1 MVQFKKICLHN
12 MAFTPE
18 IKNFIKNTIIFTLIF
33 AVVIHFSWE
42 YFSSLSG
49 SSAQAHNNANF
60 ENANIS
66 YVGNAATALSL
77 RIGGII
83 PQKNTNLSNNSVDN
97 IISIAEVLNNP
108 VAGQEK
114 LIASNMAAIT
124 AYANILKT
132 DIVAML
138 DTAANRQA
146 SLDNHI
152 SLLKSYYL
160 KTQERLNIIGE
171 QKTEVQSLLANA
183 TNAQNTAK
191 NTLQNSYNVFEY
203 SGVNSAIND
212 YLDAKNLDSR
222 MKIYAIYLD
231 RFEKSY
237 LALQNKNR
245 KILDALMN
253 NREGIIKKS
262 MVVIPDTGTD
272 IIKELGLIQSE
283 ADYKAKQALQ

>member
-1 MVQFKKICLHN
+1 

-42 YFSSLSG
+42 YFSSLSD

-66 YVGNAATALSL
+66 YVGNSATALSL

-114 LIASNMAAIT
+114 LIASNMTAIT

-253 NREGIIKKS
+253 NREGIIRKS

>member
-1 MVQFKKICLHN
+1 

-171 QKTEVQSLLANA
+171 QKTEVQSLLTNA

>member
-1 MVQFKKICLHN
+1 

-66 YVGNAATALSL
+66 YVGNSATALSL

-97 IISIAEVLNNP
+97 TISIAEVLNNP

-114 LIASNMAAIT
+114 LIASNMTAIT

-138 DTAANRQA
+138 DTAENRQA

-253 NREGIIKKS
+253 NREGIIRKS

>member
-1 MVQFKKICLHN
+1 

-66 YVGNAATALSL
+66 YVGNSATALSL

-97 IISIAEVLNNP
+97 TISIAEVLNNP

-114 LIASNMAAIT
+114 LIASNMTAIT

-171 QKTEVQSLLANA
+171 QKNEVQSLLTNA

-253 NREGIIKKS
+253 NREGIIRKS

>member
-1 MVQFKKICLHN
+1 

-66 YVGNAATALSL
+66 YVGNSATALSL

-114 LIASNMAAIT
+114 LIASNMTAIT

-171 QKTEVQSLLANA
+171 QKTEVQNLLANA

-253 NREGIIKKS
+253 NREGIIRKS

>member
-1 MVQFKKICLHN
+1 

-66 YVGNAATALSL
+66 YVGNSATALSL

-114 LIASNMAAIT
+114 LIASNMTANT

-132 DIVAML
+132 DIVA
-138 DTAANRQA
+138 
-146 SLDNHI
+146 SSFYIHHP
-152 SLLKSYYL
+152 
-160 KTQERLNIIGE
+160 KTY
-171 QKTEVQSLLANA
+171 K
-183 TNAQNTAK
+183 NTAPS
-191 NTLQNSYNVFEY
+191 LGECGMLIISVRLILLLSLRILVFQ
-203 SGVNSAIND
+203 V
-212 YLDAKNLDSR
+212 
-222 MKIYAIYLD
+222 
-231 RFEKSY
+231 
-237 LALQNKNR
+237 
-245 KILDALMN
+245 
-253 NREGIIKKS
+253 
-262 MVVIPDTGTD
+262 
-272 IIKELGLIQSE
+272 
-283 ADYKAKQALQ
+283 KQTCFSCMLLPLVGQMG

>member
-1 MVQFKKICLHN
+1 

-18 IKNFIKNTIIFTLIF
+18 IKNFIKNTVIFTLIF

-66 YVGNAATALSL
+66 YVGNSATALSL

-114 LIASNMAAIT
+114 LIASNMTAIT

-171 QKTEVQSLLANA
+171 QKTEVQSLLTNA

-253 NREGIIKKS
+253 NREGIIRKS

>member
-1 MVQFKKICLHN
+1 

-66 YVGNAATALSL
+66 YVGNSATALSL

-83 PQKNTNLSNNSVDN
+83 PQKNTNLSNNSVDH

-114 LIASNMAAIT
+114 LIASNMTAIT

-132 DIVAML
+132 DIVAIL

-171 QKTEVQSLLANA
+171 QKTEVQSLLTNA

-253 NREGIIKKS
+253 NREGIIRKS

>member
-1 MVQFKKICLHN
+1 

-66 YVGNAATALSL
+66 YVGNSATALSL

-114 LIASNMAAIT
+114 LIASNMTAIT

-171 QKTEVQSLLANA
+171 QKTEVQSLLSNA

-253 NREGIIKKS
+253 NREGIIRKS

>member
-1 MVQFKKICLHN
+1 

-42 YFSSLSG
+42 YFSSLWG

-66 YVGNAATALSL
+66 YVGNSATALSL

-114 LIASNMAAIT
+114 LIASNMTAIT

-171 QKTEVQSLLANA
+171 QKAEVQSLLANA

-253 NREGIIKKS
+253 NREGIIRKS

>member
-1 MVQFKKICLHN
+1 

-66 YVGNAATALSL
+66 YVGNSATALSL

-97 IISIAEVLNNP
+97 TISIAEVLNNP

-114 LIASNMAAIT
+114 LIASNMTAIT

-160 KTQERLNIIGE
+160 KTQERLNIIKE
-171 QKTEVQSLLANA
+171 QKTEVQSLLSNA

>member
-1 MVQFKKICLHN
+1 

-66 YVGNAATALSL
+66 YVGNSATALSL
-77 RIGGII
+77 RIGGIV
-83 PQKNTNLSNNSVDN
+83 PQKNTNLSTNNIDN
-97 IISIAEVLNNP
+97 TISIAEVLNNP

-114 LIASNMAAIT
+114 LIASNMTAIT

-138 DTAANRQA
+138 DAAANRQA

-160 KTQERLNIIGE
+160 KTQERLNIIKE
-171 QKTEVQSLLANA
+171 QKTEVQGLLTNA
-183 TNAQNTAK
+183 TNTQNTAK

-203 SGVNSAIND
+203 SGVNNAIND

-237 LALQNKNR
+237 VALQNKNR

-283 ADYKAKQALQ
+283 ADYKAKKALQ

>member
-1 MVQFKKICLHN
+1 

-66 YVGNAATALSL
+66 YVGNSATALSL

-114 LIASNMAAIT
+114 LIASNMTAIT

-132 DIVAML
+132 DIVAMI
-138 DTAANRQA
+138 DTAANRPA

-253 NREGIIKKS
+253 NREGIIRKS

>member
-1 MVQFKKICLHN
+1 

-66 YVGNAATALSL
+66 YVGNSATALSL

-83 PQKNTNLSNNSVDN
+83 PQKNTNLSNNSVDH

-114 LIASNMAAIT
+114 LIASNMTAIT

-171 QKTEVQSLLANA
+171 QKTEVQGLLTNA

-253 NREGIIKKS
+253 NREGIIRKS

>member
-1 MVQFKKICLHN
+1 

-66 YVGNAATALSL
+66 YVGNSATALSL

-97 IISIAEVLNNP
+97 TISIAEVLNNP

-114 LIASNMAAIT
+114 LIASNMTAIT

-171 QKTEVQSLLANA
+171 QKTEVQSLLSNA

-262 MVVIPDTGTD
+262 MVVIPNTGTD

>member
-1 MVQFKKICLHN
+1 

-66 YVGNAATALSL
+66 YVGNSATALSL

-97 IISIAEVLNNP
+97 TISIAEVLNNP

-114 LIASNMAAIT
+114 LIASNMTAIT

-160 KTQERLNIIGE
+160 KTQERLNIIKE
-171 QKTEVQSLLANA
+171 QKTEVQGLLTNA

-222 MKIYAIYLD
+222 MKIYTIYLD

>member
-1 MVQFKKICLHN
+1 

-66 YVGNAATALSL
+66 YVGNSATALSL

-114 LIASNMAAIT
+114 LIASNMTAIT

-171 QKTEVQSLLANA
+171 QKTEVQSLLTNA

-253 NREGIIKKS
+253 NREGIIRKS

>member
-1 MVQFKKICLHN
+1 

-42 YFSSLSG
+42 YLSSLSG

-66 YVGNAATALSL
+66 YVGNSATALSL

-83 PQKNTNLSNNSVDN
+83 PQKNTNLSNNSVDH

-114 LIASNMAAIT
+114 LIASNMTAIT

-253 NREGIIKKS
+253 NREGIIRKS

>member
-1 MVQFKKICLHN
+1 

-66 YVGNAATALSL
+66 YVGNSATALSL

-114 LIASNMAAIT
+114 LIASNMTAIT

-138 DTAANRQA
+138 DAAANRQA

-171 QKTEVQSLLANA
+171 QKTEVQSLLTNA

-191 NTLQNSYNVFEY
+191 NTLQNSYNMFEY

-253 NREGIIKKS
+253 NREGIIRKS

>member
-1 MVQFKKICLHN
+1 

-66 YVGNAATALSL
+66 YVGNSATALSL

-114 LIASNMAAIT
+114 LIASNMTAIT

-171 QKTEVQSLLANA
+171 QKTEVQSLLTNA

-237 LALQNKNR
+237 LSLQNKNR

-253 NREGIIKKS
+253 NREGIIRKS

>member
-1 MVQFKKICLHN
+1 

-66 YVGNAATALSL
+66 YVGNSATALSL

-83 PQKNTNLSNNSVDN
+83 PQKNTNLSNNSVDH

-114 LIASNMAAIT
+114 LIASNMTAIT

>member
-1 MVQFKKICLHN
+1 

-66 YVGNAATALSL
+66 YVGNSATALSL

-171 QKTEVQSLLANA
+171 QKTEVQNLLANA

-253 NREGIIKKS
+253 NREGIIRKS

-283 ADYKAKQALQ
+283 ADHKAKQALQ

>member
-1 MVQFKKICLHN
+1 

-66 YVGNAATALSL
+66 YVGNSATALSL

-97 IISIAEVLNNP
+97 TISIAEVLNNP

-114 LIASNMAAIT
+114 LIASNMTAIT

-171 QKTEVQSLLANA
+171 QKTEVQSLLSNA

>member
-1 MVQFKKICLHN
+1 

-42 YFSSLSG
+42 YFSSVSG

-66 YVGNAATALSL
+66 YVGNSATALSL

-114 LIASNMAAIT
+114 LIASNMTAIT

-253 NREGIIKKS
+253 NREGIIRKS

>member
-1 MVQFKKICLHN
+1 

-18 IKNFIKNTIIFTLIF
+18 IKNFIKNTVIFTLIF

-66 YVGNAATALSL
+66 YVGNSATALSL

-97 IISIAEVLNNP
+97 TISIAEVLNNP

-114 LIASNMAAIT
+114 LIASNMTAIT

-253 NREGIIKKS
+253 NREGIIRKS

>member
-1 MVQFKKICLHN
+1 

-66 YVGNAATALSL
+66 YVGNSATALSL

-83 PQKNTNLSNNSVDN
+83 PQKNTNLSNNSVDH

-114 LIASNMAAIT
+114 LIASNMTAIT

-253 NREGIIKKS
+253 NREGIIRKS

>member
-1 MVQFKKICLHN
+1 

-66 YVGNAATALSL
+66 YVGNSATALSL

-114 LIASNMAAIT
+114 LIASNMTAIT

-132 DIVAML
+132 DIVAMR

-253 NREGIIKKS
+253 NREGLIRKS

>member
-1 MVQFKKICLHN
+1 

-66 YVGNAATALSL
+66 YVGNSATALSL

-97 IISIAEVLNNP
+97 TISIAEVLNNP

-114 LIASNMAAIT
+114 LIASNMTAII

-171 QKTEVQSLLANA
+171 QKTEVQSLLSNA

-283 ADYKAKQALQ
+283 ADYKAKQALK

>member
-1 MVQFKKICLHN
+1 

-66 YVGNAATALSL
+66 YVGNSATALSL

-97 IISIAEVLNNP
+97 TISIAEVLNNP

-114 LIASNMAAIT
+114 LIASNMTAIT

-171 QKTEVQSLLANA
+171 QKTEVQSLLTNA

-253 NREGIIKKS
+253 NREGIIRKS

>member
-1 MVQFKKICLHN
+1 

-66 YVGNAATALSL
+66 YVGNSATALSL

-97 IISIAEVLNNP
+97 TISIAEVLNNP

-114 LIASNMAAIT
+114 LIASNMTAIT

-138 DTAANRQA
+138 DTAENRQA

-253 NREGIIKKS
+253 NREGIIRKS

-283 ADYKAKQALQ
+283 ADYKTKQALQ

>member
-1 MVQFKKICLHN
+1 

-18 IKNFIKNTIIFTLIF
+18 IKNFIKNTVIFTLIF

-66 YVGNAATALSL
+66 YVGNSATALSL

-114 LIASNMAAIT
+114 LIASNMTAIT

-132 DIVAML
+132 NIVAML

-171 QKTEVQSLLANA
+171 QKNEVQSLLTNA

-253 NREGIIKKS
+253 NREGIIRKS

-283 ADYKAKQALQ
+283 ADHKAKQALQ

>member
-1 MVQFKKICLHN
+1 

-18 IKNFIKNTIIFTLIF
+18 IKNFIKNTVIFTLIF

-66 YVGNAATALSL
+66 YVGNSATALSL

-114 LIASNMAAIT
+114 LIASNMTAIT

-171 QKTEVQSLLANA
+171 QKAEVQSLLANA

-245 KILDALMN
+245 KILEALMN
-253 NREGIIKKS
+253 NREGIIRKS

>member
-1 MVQFKKICLHN
+1 

-42 YFSSLSG
+42 YFSSLSD

-66 YVGNAATALSL
+66 YVGNSATALSL

-114 LIASNMAAIT
+114 LIASNMTAIT

-171 QKTEVQSLLANA
+171 QKTEVQSLLTNA

-253 NREGIIKKS
+253 NREGIIRKS

>member
-1 MVQFKKICLHN
+1 

-66 YVGNAATALSL
+66 YVGNSATALSL

-114 LIASNMAAIT
+114 LIASNMTAIT

-171 QKTEVQSLLANA
+171 QKTEVQSLLSNA

-262 MVVIPDTGTD
+262 MVVIPNTGTD

>member
-1 MVQFKKICLHN
+1 

-66 YVGNAATALSL
+66 YVGNSATALSL

-114 LIASNMAAIT
+114 LIASNMTAIT

-171 QKTEVQSLLANA
+171 QKTEVQSLLTNA

-222 MKIYAIYLD
+222 IKIYAIYLD

-253 NREGIIKKS
+253 NREGIIRKS

>member
-1 MVQFKKICLHN
+1 

-66 YVGNAATALSL
+66 YVGNSATALSL

-114 LIASNMAAIT
+114 LIASNMTAIT

-138 DTAANRQA
+138 DTATNRQA

-152 SLLKSYYL
+152 SLPKSYYL

-253 NREGIIKKS
+253 NREGIIRKS

-283 ADYKAKQALQ
+283 ADHKAKQALQ

>member
-1 MVQFKKICLHN
+1 

-66 YVGNAATALSL
+66 YVGNSATALSL

-97 IISIAEVLNNP
+97 IISITEVLNNP

-114 LIASNMAAIT
+114 LIASNMTAIT

-171 QKTEVQSLLANA
+171 QKTEVQSLLTNA

-253 NREGIIKKS
+253 NREGIIRKS

>member
-1 MVQFKKICLHN
+1 

-49 SSAQAHNNANF
+49 SSAQAHNSVNF

-66 YVGNAATALSL
+66 YVGNSATALSL

-114 LIASNMAAIT
+114 LIASNMTAIT

-171 QKTEVQSLLANA
+171 QKTEVQSLLTNA

-253 NREGIIKKS
+253 NREGIIRKS